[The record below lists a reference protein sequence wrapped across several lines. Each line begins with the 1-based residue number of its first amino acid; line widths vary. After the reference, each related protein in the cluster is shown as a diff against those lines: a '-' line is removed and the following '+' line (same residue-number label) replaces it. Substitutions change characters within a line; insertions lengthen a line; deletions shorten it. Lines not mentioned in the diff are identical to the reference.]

1 MVIAMIFFYG
11 TKILPTLKRVEPIT
25 LCCVETKDN
34 VGKSSLREKKE
45 EKRSSKRNALI
56 CIIYAGSRSLF
67 PLFSPVLLG
76 STNNLFPCSRQRAK
90 VAQRKKTS
98 KMGKGKKK
106 EGGTVDKEKRRNNK
120 SYKYGKWSAVP
131 DALA

>member
-1 MVIAMIFFYG
+1 MSENLAFV
-11 TKILPTLKRVEPIT
+11 K
-25 LCCVETKDN
+25 
-34 VGKSSLREKKE
+34 KKE

-67 PLFSPVLLG
+67 PLFFPVLLG

-106 EGGTVDKEKRRNNK
+106 KGELWIKKREEITSHTSMANGQRYLMPWLKTTLKLNNRLEFRLDR
-120 SYKYGKWSAVP
+120 AN
-131 DALA
+131 